1 MWQRKQTVF
10 LLLAVIL
17 GVVTLSTRFYSWAMF
32 IILLLASSIDL
43 LTIFIYKQRMR
54 QAALCVVSLFVYI
67 AWYVALIVYS
77 KQTAPDAAAFH
88 LSWETVLPMVA
99 AILTLMARKAII
111 ADEKLVRA
119 ADRIR

>member
-54 QAALCVVSLFVYI
+54 QAALLLGSLCVYI

-77 KQTAPDAAAFH
+77 KQTAPDAAFH

>member
-17 GVVTLSTRFYSWAMF
+17 GVVTLSMRFYSWAMF

-54 QAALCVVSLFVYI
+54 QAALCLVSLFVYI

-77 KQTAPDAAAFH
+77 KQTAPDAAFH

>member
-54 QAALCVVSLFVYI
+54 QALLCVVSLFIYI

-77 KQTAPDAAAFH
+77 KQVAPDAVGFH
-88 LSWETVLPMVA
+88 LSWEVALPAVA
-99 AILTLMARKAII
+99 AILTLMARKGII
-111 ADEKLVRA
+111 ADEKMVRA

>member
-1 MWQRKQTVF
+1 MR
-10 LLLAVIL
+10 
-17 GVVTLSTRFYSWAMF
+17 RFV
-32 IILLLASSIDL
+32 ILLLASSIDL

-54 QAALCVVSLFVYI
+54 QAALCLVSLFVYI

-77 KQTAPDAAAFH
+77 KQTAPDAAFH